1 MRRNLLLLCIYWFAA
16 SMGSYGLI
24 FYTPAFDWNVYLVF
38 VFPTFLNI
46 PMALLVPFL
55 DNKYYL
61 YSHPSDPDYTNVQGR
76 LYATCYIICNIA
88 LSRGCGSL

>member
-61 YSHPSDPDYTNVQGR
+61 YSHPSDPVQRG
-76 LYATCYIICNIA
+76 LNATCYLLCNITF
-88 LSRGCGSL
+88 SRGYGRL